1 MFNLQENLK
10 KICRRKNSNSKDG
23 FLQSKFVLN
32 GLVYEI
38 ENDLLK
44 ISDEKNDCYIKI
56 NLNQVYR
63 ADNEERKIKLYVD
76 NDATHYYRKIK
87 DRQ

>member
-10 KICRRKNSNSKDG
+10 KFVGEKTVIVQDG

-44 ISDEKNDCYIKI
+44 IGDEKNDCYIKI

-63 ADNEERKIKLYVD
+63 ADNEERKIK
-76 NDATHYYRKIK
+76 

>member
-10 KICRRKNSNSKDG
+10 KFVGEKTVIAQDG

-38 ENDLLK
+38 KNDLLK
-44 ISDEKNDCYIKI
+44 IGDEKNDCYIKI

-63 ADNEERKIKLYVD
+63 ADNEERKIKLYID
-76 NDATHYYRKIK
+76 NDATITIEK
-87 DRQ
+87 

>member
-1 MFNLQENLK
+1 MFNLQENFK
-10 KICRRKNSNSKDG
+10 KFVGEKTVIVQDG

-44 ISDEKNDCYIKI
+44 IGDEKNDCYIKI

-63 ADNEERKIKLYVD
+63 ADNGERKIKLYVD
-76 NDATHYYRKIK
+76 NDATITIEK
-87 DRQ
+87 